1 MIAYIIIYWSAL
13 TEDHNRISRV
23 ITISILLTVTVLHT
37 YNCYL
42 VETKMFFKLS
52 LAILLSFG
60 GGARGGGGG
69 AIFLQQG
76 QFGQSKVIIYI
87 SSWYIYMLFLS
98 PGLLPQWNIWPI
110 FYYYLCLITNWSRK
124 GEFLCRLGFDH
135 EESSSSKQRRS
146 GGLHQEIQWSKQVY
160 IS

>member
-1 MIAYIIIYWSAL
+1 MPWLKIS
-13 TEDHNRISRV
+13 ISRV
-23 ITISILLTVTVLHT
+23 IAISILLTVTVLHT

-87 SSWYIYMLFLS
+87 SSWYILFPFTRVTAPMKYLTNYPLLS
-98 PGLLPQWNIWPI
+98 LPHHQLKQKRRISVQAWIWSWRKFQQQAKRI
-110 FYYYLCLITNWSRK
+110 WRIASRNSMIK
-124 GEFLCRLGFDH
+124 TSIH
-135 EESSSSKQRRS
+135 
-146 GGLHQEIQWSKQVY
+146 
-160 IS
+160 